1 MLTNLDIKNRAYA
14 ILGARAGG
22 RVERCH
28 SIPHQGSYSNAAH
41 SWGVA
46 MLMQQIWPE
55 DFPRLA
61 LACLT
66 HDIPEFWVGDIP
78 APTMRAVPGLKE
90 SLVQIEDRCLERLEL
105 PGLVNLSEEDY
116 RKLKACDWLEFWLW
130 CKDQE
135 YIGNGFVKVSKI
147 EIESYIETMKLPNPA
162 DWLYGVLKD
171 MDPLVSQG
179 PVLRDIIGRMQDG

>member
-1 MLTNLDIKNRAYA
+1 MYEATSKAYA

-46 MLMQQIWPE
+46 MLMYQLWPE
-55 DFPRLA
+55 DFPRLGIH
-61 LACLT
+61 CLT

-90 SLVQIEDRCLERLEL
+90 SLTQIEDRCLNRLDLPEL
-105 PGLVNLSEEDY
+105 GTLNPEDH

-130 CKDQE
+130 CRDQWF
-135 YIGNGFVKVSKI
+135 IGNKFVQVSKV
-147 EIESYIETMKLPNPA
+147 EIEGYIETMGLPHPA
-162 DWLYGVLKD
+162 ADVYSALRQIE
-171 MDPLVSQG
+171 PLVSQG
-179 PVLRDIIGRMQDG
+179 PVLRDIIGKMQNG